1 MFCLG
6 GGSQRMSFDAPT
18 QAMMKKAY
26 DGAVD
31 QLSEQHVS
39 LDETTRRPMAKAIL
53 RMTRLGERN
62 PDTLMRYAAF
72 KARTMLMG
80 IDR

>member
-1 MFCLG
+1 
-6 GGSQRMSFDAPT
+6 MSFDAPT

-26 DGAVD
+26 EDAVD
-31 QLSEQHVS
+31 QLCEQRIR
-39 LDETTRRPMAKAIL
+39 LDEATRRAMANAIVS
-53 RMTRLGERN
+53 MTRLGERD

-80 IDR
+80 IDT

>member
-1 MFCLG
+1 
-6 GGSQRMSFDAPT
+6 MSFDAPT

-31 QLSEQHVS
+31 QLSEQCVS
-39 LDETTRRPMAKAIL
+39 LDETTRRAMARAIL
-53 RMTRLGERN
+53 CMTRLGERN

-80 IDR
+80 IDT